1 MDAIVIA
8 ALKKWPAVPACHGW
22 LALDARGDWYLRDDP
37 TQAAGPFPAV
47 KGSRLLHEALRDFI
61 ARNYEPDAQGAWF
74 FQNGPQRVYVEL
86 EAAPLVLG
94 VQWQDGLCAVRSH
107 LQQDGV
113 PLAVQ
118 GAWLD
123 EVGRLFLETD
133 AGFGIVRS
141 LDMDGA
147 ADALSAGLWPLTEL
161 PFAEMPARFGYRLSP
176 QRDLPLPADPPGKP
190 HETL

>member
-1 MDAIVIA
+1 MDEIVKA

-22 LALDARGDWYLRDDP
+22 LALDVRGDWYLRDDP

-47 KGSRLLHEALRDFI
+47 KGSRLLHQALRDFI

-86 EAAPLVLG
+86 EAAPLVVG
-94 VQWQDGLCAVRSH
+94 VQWQDGCCVVHSH
-107 LQQDGV
+107 LESEGAPLGV
-113 PLAVQ
+113 G

-123 EVGRLFLETD
+123 EAGRLFLDTT

-141 LDMDGA
+141 LDMDAA
-147 ADALSAGLWPLTEL
+147 ADALAGGLWTLAEL
-161 PFAEMPARFGYRLSP
+161 PFAAMPARFGYRLSP
-176 QRDLPLPADPPGKP
+176 QADLAPAGQDDTHAPP
-190 HETL
+190 